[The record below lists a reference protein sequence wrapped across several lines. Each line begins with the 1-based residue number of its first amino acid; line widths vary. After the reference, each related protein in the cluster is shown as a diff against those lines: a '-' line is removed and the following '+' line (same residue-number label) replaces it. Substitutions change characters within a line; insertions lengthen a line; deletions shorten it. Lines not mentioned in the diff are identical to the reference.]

1 MSESLLNDQ
10 LDSAKDAQM
19 TIQEFDP
26 KELEIVGTI
35 ETMASKF
42 LNVPASPIYRFP
54 VTRKEAVKSLYRRK
68 PVWQICEIE
77 TLMFAPRV
85 YPDNVARALVVEA
98 DPMPPEQGGG
108 ADIFG
113 IEWEYIPVAGG
124 SMIRPGKPL
133 LADANEWKEKVVWP
147 DIDGWDW
154 ESSSKKNAAFL
165 NNDAYNAC
173 WIQNGWFERLI
184 TFMDFEGA
192 ILAMIDEDQ
201 KDAVKELFDK
211 LSDLYIKLIDK
222 FLLYFPGIDGFLIHD
237 DWGSQK
243 ETFFAPS
250 VVEEMIVP
258 YMKRVTD
265 FIHSKGR
272 FCELH
277 SCGQILKQVPNI
289 IKAGWDC
296 WAGQPMNDFKKIYEL
311 YGDKLVLAV
320 DPEPFDKNTVSE
332 AEQRALARK
341 YANAFCNPD
350 KPTYMGIASVL
361 VLTPAFREELYRQSR
376 INYGRKK

>member
-1 MSESLLNDQ
+1 MVAMQ
-10 LDSAKDAQM
+10 KYTKDATM
-19 TIQEFDP
+19 SIQEFNP
-26 KELEIVGTI
+26 IELETVGTL
-35 ETMASKF
+35 ETFANKIFNM
-42 LNVPASPIYRFP
+42 PASPLYRFP
-54 VTRKEAVKSLYRRK
+54 VTMKEAVKALLRRQ
-68 PVWQICEIE
+68 PIWQISDIE
-77 TLMFAPRV
+77 TMMFAPRI
-85 YPDNVARALVVEA
+85 YPDNVARALVSEA
-98 DPMPPEQGGG
+98 DAMPPEEGGG

-124 SMIRPGKPL
+124 SMVRPGKPL
-133 LADANEWKEKVVWP
+133 LADANEWEEKVVWP
-147 DIDGWDW
+147 DIESWDW

-165 NNDAYNAC
+165 NNDRYNIC

-201 KDAVKELFDK
+201 KDAVKALFNK
-211 LSDLYIKLIDK
+211 LSDLYISLIDK
-222 FLLYFPGIDGFLIHD
+222 FLFYFPGIDGFLIHD

-258 YMKRVTD
+258 CMKRVTD
-265 FIHSKGR
+265 FIHTKGR

-311 YGDKLVLAV
+311 YGDKIILAIA
-320 DPEPFDKNTVSE
+320 PEPFDGNSVSE
-332 AEQRALARK
+332 AEQRALARE
-341 YANAFCNPD
+341 YANAFCNPG
-350 KPTYMGIASVL
+350 KPTYMSIAAVSL
-361 VLTPAFREELYRQSR
+361 LTPAYREELYRQSR
-376 INYGRKK
+376 INYSRKQLD